1 MARRA
6 RRLRYGHAPGQFGV
20 LHEPHPSHVGGSVVV
35 LVHGGFWRWP
45 FNRWVMTLLVRDA
58 VRRGH
63 TVLNIEYRR
72 LGRWGGGG
80 GYPQTFD
87 DVSAAVDLVV
97 RRFPNSPRFLVG
109 HSAGGHLALVA
120 AAGRGGE
127 VDGVVALSA
136 PCDLRR
142 LSEGGS
148 ERVDE
153 LVRHAPM
160 AERWALTSP
169 IEMLPIG
176 VPTVCIHGAA
186 DTTVRPQGAARFVRA
201 ASDAGDQ
208 AHFVLVPDERH
219 RDALRPTST
228 SWTTA
233 METIER
239 WLDLDAASRSARSVT
254 MDGS

>member
-6 RRLRYGHAPGQFGV
+6 RRLRYGHGPGQFGV
-20 LHEPHPSHVGGSVVV
+20 LNAPRPSDSIGCVVV

-58 VRRGH
+58 VRRGC
-63 TVLNIEYRR
+63 TVFNVEYRR

-80 GYPQTFD
+80 GWPYTFD
-87 DVSAAVDLVV
+87 DINAAVDLVV
-97 RRFPNSPRFLVG
+97 RRFPNSALFLVG

-148 ERVDE
+148 EQVDE
-153 LVRHAPM
+153 LVRDAPP
-160 AERWALTSP
+160 AQRWSLTSP
-169 IEMLPIG
+169 IEMVPIG
-176 VPTVCIHGAA
+176 VPTVCVHGAD

-201 ASDAGDQ
+201 ALDAGDD
-208 AHFVLVPDERH
+208 ADFILVPGERH
-219 RDALRPTST
+219 RDALRPSST

-233 METIER
+233 MDTIAA